1 MTPGKYPFGVRL
13 EGLLRQAALAVA
25 FAAIVVTASGC
36 SSTEPAPAPARPSP
50 ARTQTTSKLHRYAF
64 RAEAPSNR
72 EVGAELPG
80 EDAELTAPDGQVV
93 RVSDFRGRP
102 IVLVFNRGFA
112 GFVCPYCT
120 TYTAQLATRYEEIK
134 ALGGELLLVYPTRD
148 TDEARAIE
156 FTDAVN
162 EILEAEGKEGLPFP
176 VFLDRGLVATMR
188 FNLTGDLTK
197 PSTFVLD
204 RAGVIR
210 YAYVGNAP
218 DERPA
223 VDRVIEELRAAAGG
237 GS

>member
-1 MTPGKYPFGVRL
+1 MR
-13 EGLLRQAALAVA
+13 RAALTLI
-25 FAAIVVTASGC
+25 FIAALIGCSGC
-36 SSTEPAPAPARPSP
+36 SSPGPAPAPAPTSP
-50 ARTQTTSKLHRYAF
+50 ARPATTSKLHRFAF

-72 EVGAELPG
+72 EVGAQLPG
-80 EDAELTAPDGQVV
+80 EDAELTAPDG
-93 RVSDFRGRP
+93 RVARISDYRGRP

-112 GFVCPYCT
+112 GYICPYCT

-134 ALGGELLLVYPTRD
+134 AAGGELLLVYPTRD
-148 TDEARAIE
+148 TDEARALE

-162 EILEAEGKEGLPFP
+162 EILSQEGKEGLPFP
-176 VFLDRGLVATMR
+176 VFLDRGLAATLR
-188 FNLTGDLTK
+188 FNLSGELTK

-223 VDRVIEELRAAAGG
+223 VDRVLEELRAAAGD

>member
-1 MTPGKYPFGVRL
+1 M
-13 EGLLRQAALAVA
+13 RQTALSVVLA
-25 FAAIVVTASGC
+25 AAIIGNSGC
-36 SSTEPAPAPARPSP
+36 TGPEPARTPTANPPARPTS
-50 ARTQTTSKLHRYAF
+50 TSKLHRYAF

-72 EVGAELPG
+72 DTGAQLPG
-80 EDAELTAPDGQVV
+80 EDAELTAPDGQVA
-93 RVSDFRGRP
+93 RISDYRGRP

-112 GFVCPYCT
+112 GYICPYCT

-134 ALGGELLLVYPTRD
+134 SIGGELLLVYPTRD

-162 EILEAEGKEGLPFP
+162 EILAAEGKEGLPFP
-176 VFLDRGLVATMR
+176 VFLDRGLMATMR